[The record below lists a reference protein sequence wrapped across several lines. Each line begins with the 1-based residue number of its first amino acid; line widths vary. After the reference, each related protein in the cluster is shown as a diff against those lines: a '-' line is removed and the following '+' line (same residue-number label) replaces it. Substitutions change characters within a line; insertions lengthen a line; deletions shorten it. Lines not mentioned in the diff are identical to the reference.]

1 MIGPLFQKM
10 SPIWVAIPIGPAT
23 GGGAVGSLATDPTRP
38 ASPPTIRFIQRAVW
52 SAPTATAVGSAFC
65 VYSP

>member
-10 SPIWVAIPIGPAT
+10 SPIWVAMPTGPET
-23 GGGAVGSLATDPTRP
+23 GGGAVGSLATELTRL
-38 ASPPTIRFIQRAVW
+38 ASPPTMRPIQRTVSW
-52 SAPTATAVGSAFC
+52 TPTWIAVGRSFC